1 VQIWFQNRRQRL
13 LKPLRQAE
21 RQDGNHGDRSPS
33 SSGTASTAG
42 LSGCDASSDS
52 GDGSSETMRCDS
64 TSSTEGGDDGQHPY
78 PVMAAQLANMFAPLL
93 RADGSAH
100 NAAAAATVQA
110 ALARLGAMAGGDDGM
125 ARLAGAVP
133 LDSQGLPP
141 AAAALLAQA
150 IGQIPGGPNTVFK
163 AMAAV
168 GRNGDL
174 HSPSAAALLAHA
186 LQQQQAL
193 VSASGNLRPSP
204 LVLSAPDTSQHSSPA
219 VRNRTSILD
228 STPALISHV
237 YRFNQDGSPTLAISQ
252 CSQEGVDGLL
262 LLSACADVQRRAS
275 PSTTPAPSTAT
286 APTPAASENTSS
298 VSAEASSPPLEL
310 EHEQKQEPASV
321 PATAEEAPETA
332 AGGTKEEL
340 PDESPTSRADE
351 CEPNRSNAS
360 PAETE
365 QAAEAADAAR
375 AASTEAQS
383 ESCPLPS
390 QVPPLVSIEAAGDS
404 SDSAAKLEANC
415 DVPQSPGSPV
425 AQHAAMVTA

>member
-1 VQIWFQNRRQRL
+1 MQIWFQNRRQRL

-163 AMAAV
+163 AMAPV

-204 LVLSAPDTSQHSSPA
+204 LVLSAPDASQHSSPA

-237 YRFNQDGSPTLAISQ
+237 YRFNQDGSPTYS
-252 CSQEGVDGLL
+252 CHSPM
-262 LLSACADVQRRAS
+262 LSGGRRWLIVALRMRRRTKTS
-275 PSTTPAPSTAT
+275 LPVY
-286 APTPAASENTSS
+286 NTSPFNRDCS
-298 VSAEASSPPLEL
+298 HPSCIR
-310 EHEQKQEPASV
+310 EHFITLGRGV
-321 PATAEEAPETA
+321 ITA
-332 AGGTKEEL
+332 
-340 PDESPTSRADE
+340 SRAG
-351 CEPNRSNAS
+351 
-360 PAETE
+360 
-365 QAAEAADAAR
+365 AR
-375 AASTEAQS
+375 AKAGTGERTSHGGGG
-383 ESCPLPS
+383 
-390 QVPPLVSIEAAGDS
+390 AGDS
-404 SDSAAKLEANC
+404 SRWHQGGAAR
-415 DVPQSPGSPV
+415 
-425 AQHAAMVTA
+425 